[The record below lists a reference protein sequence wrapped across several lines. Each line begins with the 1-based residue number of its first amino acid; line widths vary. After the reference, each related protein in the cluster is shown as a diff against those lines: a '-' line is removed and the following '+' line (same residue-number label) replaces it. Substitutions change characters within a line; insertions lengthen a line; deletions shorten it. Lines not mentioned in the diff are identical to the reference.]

1 MIHSEAT
8 AILKWSW
15 IDGIASYGTGS
26 GFCDFISEG
35 HLGRHLCRVREVY
48 SQRLSVLLENA
59 RQRLGGLLEVS
70 NIEAGLQTVGW
81 LDAGIDE
88 EAAAKAAR
96 ARQVEVIPLSWY
108 DTAANQKRKGLQ
120 LGFAAC
126 MPNEIRRGVREL
138 AIALEDTRKRG

>member
-1 MIHSEAT
+1 E
-8 AILKWSW
+8 
-15 IDGIASYGTGS
+15 
-26 GFCDFISEG
+26 
-35 HLGRHLCRVREVY
+35 
-48 SQRLSVLLENA
+48 RLSVFLENA

-81 LDAGIDE
+81 LGDQIDD
-88 EAAAKAAR
+88 EAAAKAAA

-108 DTAANQKRKGLQ
+108 DRGQPKRKGLQ

-138 AIALEDTRKRG
+138 AIALENAKGLSTANRTP